1 MDPRGVVISV
11 MAGLLA
17 VVAIIGAYNVIS
29 ARWNEGEAIDL
40 LNKLRVNVESVYNG
54 QSTYGTNAN
63 LVTTLEAFKRIPD
76 GARQAGPPVTIQHP
90 FGKPVTVVGNG
101 GRFMIT
107 FHELDDGTCNAIG
120 KAYTDRTRAGSGI
133 IRIQVNTSAP
143 TTVPAQAPRVWSLT
157 QLTNNCDEGAE
168 SNFLTFV
175 FG

>member
-40 LNKLRVNVESVYNG
+40 LNELRVNVESVYSG

-63 LVTTLEAFKRIPD
+63 LVATLEAFNRIPD
-76 GARQAGPPVTIQHP
+76 DARQAGPPVTVQHP

-101 GRFMIT
+101 GRFMIV
-107 FHELDDGTCNAIG
+107 FHSLDDGTCNAIG

-133 IRIQVNTSAP
+133 IRIQVNGSAP
-143 TTVPAQAPRVWSLT
+143 SSVPGAAPRVWSLA
-157 QLTNNCDEGAE
+157 QLTAACNRGAE
-168 SNFLTFV
+168 ANFLSFV